1 VLPRRGRA
9 YAAPMARAPLR
20 PVPGP
25 PAEPVTD
32 AAAVTLV
39 GAALPSLP
47 EPDRTALALVALAG
61 IPRGHVALR
70 LGREEVE
77 LSDALARARKELRRT
92 VAALGGSGWCERSE
106 RMISDRLDGALAD
119 SDVRRLDVHLRNC
132 PRCVEHERRLVQA
145 TDALVASAT
154 GVPYAFPSTPSPAA
168 ASRRSR
174 AEAPAAGG
182 GEEPTADLIR
192 ALPLKALIAVTVLLA
207 LAAMVLAAIALG
219 LQL

>member
-1 VLPRRGRA
+1 VPRRGPA
-9 YAAPMARAPLR
+9 YAPRMARAPLR
-20 PVPGP
+20 PVPGQ

-39 GAALPSLP
+39 ATALPSLP
-47 EPDRTALALVALAG
+47 DPDRTALALAALAG
-61 IPRGHVALR
+61 MPRGHVALW
-70 LGREEVE
+70 LGRDEAE
-77 LSDALARARKELRRT
+77 LSDALSRARKELRRT
-92 VAALGGSGWCERSE
+92 VSALGGSGWCERSE

-119 SDVRRLDVHLRNC
+119 FDVRRLDVHLRNC

-145 TDALVASAT
+145 TDALVASAA
-154 GVPYAFPSTPSPAA
+154 GVPYAFPSGPAEAA

-182 GEEPTADLIR
+182 EEPAADLRR
-192 ALPLKALIAVTVLLA
+192 ALPLRALIAVTVLLA
-207 LAAMVLAAIALG
+207 VAAIVLAAIALG

>member
-1 VLPRRGRA
+1 
-9 YAAPMARAPLR
+9 MARAPLR
-20 PVPGP
+20 PVPGQ

-39 GAALPSLP
+39 AAALPSLAD
-47 EPDRTALALVALAG
+47 PDRTALALVALAG
-61 IPRGHVALR
+61 MPRRHVALR
-70 LGREEVE
+70 LGRDEAD
-77 LSDALARARKELRRT
+77 LADSLARARKELRRT

-154 GVPYAFPSTPSPAA
+154 GVPYAFQAGPSPAA
-168 ASRRSR
+168 PSRASR
-174 AEAPAAGG
+174 AEAPAAG
-182 GEEPTADLIR
+182 EEPEGTGNLLR
-192 ALPLKALIAVTVLLA
+192 ALPLQALIAVTVLLA
-207 LAAMVLAAIALG
+207 LAAVVLAAVALG

>member
-1 VLPRRGRA
+1 MPRRGPA
-9 YAAPMARAPLR
+9 YAARMARAPLR
-20 PVPGP
+20 PVPGQ
-25 PAEPVTD
+25 PAAPVTD

-39 GAALPSLP
+39 AAALPSLP
-47 EPDRTALALVALAG
+47 DPDRTALALVALAG
-61 IPRGHVALR
+61 MPRGHVALR
-70 LGREEVE
+70 LGRDEAE

-92 VAALGGSGWCERSE
+92 VSALVGSGWCERSE

-145 TDALVASAT
+145 TDALVASAA
-154 GVPYAFPSTPSPAA
+154 GVPYAFPSDKRQPAP
-168 ASRRSR
+168 SRRSR
-174 AEAPAAGG
+174 AETPAG
-182 GEEPTADLIR
+182 GEEEQAADLLR

-207 LAAMVLAAIALG
+207 VAAIVVAAIALG

>member
-1 VLPRRGRA
+1 MQRRSGAYPPRI
-9 YAAPMARAPLR
+9 ARAPLR
-20 PVPGP
+20 PVPGQ

-39 GAALPSLP
+39 ATALPSLA

-61 IPRGHVALR
+61 MPRGHVALR
-70 LGREEVE
+70 LGRDEAE

-92 VAALGGSGWCERSE
+92 VASLGGSGWCERSE
-106 RMISDRLDGALAD
+106 RMISDRIDGALAD
-119 SDVRRLDVHLRNC
+119 GDVRRLDVHLRNC

-154 GVPYAFPSTPSPAA
+154 GVPYAFPTSPVHTTGSVKRPTAPTT
-168 ASRRSR
+168 
-174 AEAPAAGG
+174 EVGDAPAGS
-182 GEEPTADLIR
+182 ELLR
-192 ALPLKALIAVTVLLA
+192 ALPLRALIAFTVLLA
-207 LAAMVLAAIALG
+207 LAAVVLAAIALG

>member
-1 VLPRRGRA
+1 
-9 YAAPMARAPLR
+9 MASAPLR
-20 PVPGP
+20 PVPGQ

-39 GAALPSLP
+39 AAALPSLP

-61 IPRGHVALR
+61 MPRGQVALR
-70 LGREEVE
+70 LGRDEAE
-77 LSDALARARKELRRT
+77 LSGALASSRKELRRT
-92 VAALGGSGWCERSE
+92 VAALGGSGWCELAE

-145 TDALVASAT
+145 TDALVASAA
-154 GVPYAFPSTPSPAA
+154 GVPYAFPPAPAA
-168 ASRRSR
+168 ATAQRR
-174 AEAPAAGG
+174 AATAPAADGDDA
-182 GEEPTADLIR
+182 EASTALLR
-192 ALPLKALIAVTVLLA
+192 ALPLQALIAISVLLA
-207 LAAMVLAAIALG
+207 LAAIVLAAIALG